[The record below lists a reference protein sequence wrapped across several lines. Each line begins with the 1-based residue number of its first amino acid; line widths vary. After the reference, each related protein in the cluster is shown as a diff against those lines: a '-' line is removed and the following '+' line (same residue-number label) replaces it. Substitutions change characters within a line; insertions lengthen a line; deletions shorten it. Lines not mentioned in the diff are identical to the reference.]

1 MEQNNGERKPGIRY
15 SEAFKMALVRELEEG
30 GQPFDTVR
38 RKYGVGGAGILQKWA
53 RKYGRGDL
61 GKVIRVEKPNEVDE
75 RDQMK
80 RRIKALETALADA
93 HLDLVIERAYTKIA
107 CERAG
112 IEDVGEFKKKPL
124 ASCPLR
130 GSRPW
135 RGRTG
140 GRQWC
145 LPEAGHEPAE
155 LLRSAPAAAA
165 AAGGR

>member
-1 MEQNNGERKPGIRY
+1 MEQNNGERKRGIRY

-112 IEDVGEFKKKPL
+112 IEEVGEFKKK
-124 ASCPLR
+124 AV
-130 GSRPW
+130 GK
-135 RGRTG
+135 
-140 GRQWC
+140 
-145 LPEAGHEPAE
+145 LPIA
-155 LLRSAPAAAA
+155 R
-165 AAGGR
+165 